1 MRLLFLAPLG
11 SAFGEALQGVRLA
24 AGLREA
30 GHDVVFL
37 APAKLHSLVEGVA
50 VTFGRIDMALAHL
63 DQELPRVIRRL
74 GCDALVLVD
83 AGAVGKVVRAL
94 GLDAAAFTRAEVPTI
109 ALDCW
114 NLPEIPSAWDYG
126 AHSETLGREF
136 HRLRR
141 RLLPVPFA
149 PPDADGGY
157 AALP

>member
-1 MRLLFLAPLG
+1 RPVFLPRLG
-11 SAFGEALQGVRLA
+11 SASGDELPGVGPA
-24 AGLREA
+24 PGLREA
-30 GHDVVFL
+30 GHDVVSL
-37 APAKLHSLVEGVA
+37 APAQLHSLVEGVA

-83 AGAVGKVVRAL
+83 AAAVGKVVRAL

-126 AHSETLGREF
+126 AHSETLGPEF
-136 HRLRR
+136 HRL
-141 RLLPVPFA
+141 
-149 PPDADGGY
+149 
-157 AALP
+157 